1 MDISLIRNFCIIAHI
16 DHGKSTL
23 ADRMLE
29 LTGTVSKREM
39 SEQHL
44 DQMDLERE
52 KGITI
57 KAQAV
62 RMNYLADDS
71 VVYQLN
77 LIDTPGHVDF
87 SYEVS
92 RSLAACEGAILVV
105 DASQGIQAQ
114 TLANVH
120 LAFQRNLTIIP
131 VINKIDLPV
140 ANPERVA
147 EEIEEAFGFNSNDII
162 SISAKNGTGVN
173 GLLKTII
180 DKIPP
185 PTGSL
190 DLPLAALIFDSVY
203 DSYRGVLAYV
213 RVMDGQVGPSQ
224 KIRLMGSKAV
234 AEVLEVG
241 TFRPKLK
248 KEKSLKMGEVG
259 YMATGLKNIAECRV
273 GDTVT
278 LDANPARTPLE
289 GYRSLKSMVF
299 SGLYPTEPSQYS
311 NLRVA
316 LEKLQLNDPS
326 LEFIPEVSIALG
338 PGFRCGFLGLLH
350 KEIVQE
356 RLEREYFMDL
366 IFTAPNVAYEIHTI
380 KGEILELGNPG
391 QFPSP
396 ETIQEIRE
404 PWLYL
409 RVVTPNRYM
418 GGILELMNLRRA
430 LHKGI
435 EYLSSPGLSQNTQ
448 IASSPSFDPRV
459 LLEFEL
465 PMSEV
470 IADLYGQMKSRSQG
484 YASMDYDFANYRS
497 AQLERLDL
505 LVNNEK
511 IDAMSLIVYKDDV
524 YKRGKD
530 IVNRMKELIPRQLF
544 DIPIQA
550 AVGGKIIAR
559 ETIKAMRKNVLSKCY
574 GGDIT
579 GKRKLLEKQAEGK
592 KRMKNVGKVEIPQE
606 AFLAVIA
613 GDEN

>member
-1 MDISLIRNFCIIAHI
+1 MDTSLIRNFCIIAHI

-29 LTGTVSKREM
+29 ITETVSKREM

-44 DQMDLERE
+44 DQMALERE

-62 RMNYLADDS
+62 RMYYQRNGIVS
-71 VVYQLN
+71 YQLN

-105 DASQGIQAQ
+105 DATQGIQAQ
-114 TLANVH
+114 TLANVY
-120 LAFQRNLTIIP
+120 LALERDLTIIP
-131 VINKIDLPV
+131 VLNKIDLAV
-140 ANPERVA
+140 ADPERVSN
-147 EEIEEAFGFNSNDII
+147 EMQEAFGFRSDEIV
-162 SISAKNGTGVN
+162 SISAKSGEGVQT
-173 GLLKTII
+173 LLNAVIER
-180 DKIPP
+180 IPAP
-185 PTGSL
+185 DGDPKS
-190 DLPLAALIFDSVY
+190 PLSALIFDSVY

-213 RVMDGQVGPSQ
+213 RVMNGQIKASQ
-224 KIRLMGSKAV
+224 RILLMGSRAT

-241 TFRPKLK
+241 TFSPKLK
-248 KEKSLKMGEVG
+248 KEQFLKVGEVG

-278 LDANPARTPLE
+278 LEANPASVPLD
-289 GYRSLKSMVF
+289 GYRALKPMVF

-311 NLRVA
+311 NLRIA

-326 LEFIPEVSIALG
+326 LEFVPEVSFALG

-356 RLEREYFMDL
+356 RLEREYLLDL
-366 IFTAPNVAYEIHTI
+366 IFTAPNVAYEVLTV
-380 KGEILELGNPG
+380 KNEILELGNPG
-391 QFPSP
+391 EFPSP
-396 ETIQEIRE
+396 ETISEIRE
-404 PWLYL
+404 PWLEL
-409 RVVTPNRYM
+409 RIVTPSRYM
-418 GGILELMNLRRA
+418 GSILELMNYRRA

-435 EYLSSPGLSQNTQ
+435 EYLSAASFGKEQSANTT
-448 IASSPSFDPRV
+448 PSADARV
-459 LLEFEL
+459 LLEFEV

-470 IADLYGQMKSRSQG
+470 IADLYGQIKSRSQG
-484 YASMDYDFANYRS
+484 YASIDYDFSQYKP
-497 AQLERLDL
+497 AQLVRLDL

-511 IDAMSLIVYKDDV
+511 IDAMSLIVHKDDV

-530 IVNRMKELIPRQLF
+530 IVNRMRSLIPRQMF
-544 DIPIQA
+544 DVPIQA
-550 AVGGKIIAR
+550 AVGSKIIAR
-559 ETIKAMRKNVLSKCY
+559 ETIKALRKNVLSKCY

-579 GKRKLLEKQAEGK
+579 RKRKLLEKQAEGK

-606 AFLAVIA
+606 AFLAVMSA
-613 GDEN
+613 EEN

>member
-1 MDISLIRNFCIIAHI
+1 MDTLLIRNFCIIAHI

-29 LTGTVSKREM
+29 ITETVSKRDM

-62 RMNYLADDS
+62 RMFYQPDGS
-71 VVYQLN
+71 VPYQLN

-114 TLANVH
+114 TLANVY
-120 LAFQRNLTIIP
+120 LALERNLTIIP
-131 VINKIDLPV
+131 VINKIDLAV
-140 ANPERVA
+140 ADPERVSS
-147 EEIEEAFGFNSNDII
+147 EMQEAFGFRSDEIVL
-162 SISAKNGTGVN
+162 ISAKSGDGVQT
-173 GLLKTII
+173 LLKAII
-180 DKIPP
+180 ERVPAPEGDPN
-185 PTGSL
+185 S
-190 DLPLAALIFDSVY
+190 PLAALIFDSVY

-213 RVMDGQVGPSQ
+213 RVMNGQISASQ
-224 KIRLMGSKAV
+224 KIVLMGSKAT

-241 TFRPKLK
+241 TFNPKLK
-248 KEKSLKMGEVG
+248 KERLLGVGEVG

-278 LDANPARTPLE
+278 LAANPAASPLE
-289 GYRSLKSMVF
+289 GYRALKSMVF
-299 SGLYPTEPSQYS
+299 SGLYPTEPSQYT
-311 NLRVA
+311 NLRTA

-326 LEFIPEVSIALG
+326 LEFMPEVSIALG

-356 RLEREYFMDL
+356 RLEREYLLDL
-366 IFTAPNVAYEIHTI
+366 IFTAPNVAYEVLTI
-380 KGEILELGNPG
+380 KNEILELGNPG
-391 QFPSP
+391 EFPSP
-396 ETIQEIRE
+396 EAISEIRE
-404 PWLYL
+404 PWLDL
-409 RVVTPNRYM
+409 KVVTPSRYM
-418 GGILELMNLRRA
+418 GSLLELMNYRRA
-430 LHKGI
+430 VHKGI
-435 EYLSSPGLSQNTQ
+435 EYLSSASLIKERPTNTT
-448 IASSPSFDPRV
+448 PSADARV
-459 LLEFEL
+459 LLEFEV

-470 IADLYGQMKSRSQG
+470 IADLYNQIKSRSQG
-484 YASMDYDFANYRS
+484 YASIDYDFSEYKPAP
-497 AQLERLDL
+497 LVRLDL

-511 IDAMSLIVYKDDV
+511 IDAMSLIIHRDDIH
-524 YKRGKD
+524 KKGKD
-530 IVNRMKELIPRQLF
+530 IVNRMKVLIPRQLF
-544 DIPIQA
+544 DVPIQA
-550 AVGGKIIAR
+550 AVGSKVIAR
-559 ETIKAMRKNVLSKCY
+559 ETIKALRKNVLSKCY

-579 GKRKLLEKQAEGK
+579 RKRKLLEKQAEGK

-606 AFLAVIA
+606 AFLAVMSSEE
-613 GDEN
+613 D